1 MWVSVW
7 RDSIDKNLCYIR
19 ERNILIKE
27 LEKAC
32 ENVSAKISN
41 LSNDIKVLDGKQ
53 PEEIN
58 CSRIS
63 EMSLPSDVKV

>member
-1 MWVSVW
+1 M
-7 RDSIDKNLCYIR
+7 
-19 ERNILIKE
+19 KE

-58 CSRIS
+58 CSRIL
-63 EMSLPSDVKV
+63 EIPLPPDAEV